1 MFFYK
6 HTHAYTR
13 NMQTTKYTRPPYF
26 KTLHS
31 RYYRLPKVL
40 WDLIWTYDD
49 RYRIDFKQC
58 VNELNRYFNHN
69 RVVDKLIGEIQLY
82 NIYLDIYKNRK
93 QTTSLYRNVEHFH
106 DYILSKH
113 NIFGDLVQTEY
124 LNYHNLKP
132 LHPPSHESEN
142 NVNQYTIS

>member
-1 MFFYK
+1 MCIIRPMYDKIEVCFFTNT
-6 HTHAYTR
+6 HTHTYTR
-13 NMQTTKYTRPPYF
+13 NMQTTKYTRPSYF

-49 RYRIDFKQC
+49 RYRIDFKNC
-58 VNELNRYFNHN
+58 IFEVNLYFNHN

-93 QTTSLYRNVEHFH
+93 QTTSQFCSR
-106 DYILSKH
+106 
-113 NIFGDLVQTEY
+113 
-124 LNYHNLKP
+124 
-132 LHPPSHESEN
+132 
-142 NVNQYTIS
+142 